1 MLKTALATR
10 QEPFKYQQLHEY
22 NLTTTNIDGKRHY
35 CVDGELF
42 PSVTTVLS
50 SLPKPGLDEWRKS
63 VGDEEADRVMRAAAA
78 RGTAAHTMWELY
90 LRNDPKFS
98 CGVMPTTIVL
108 FKQLQPWLDRNIDF
122 LYGNEIPLF
131 SKVLRTAGRCDAV
144 ASVNGRPAIIDF
156 KTSTNPK
163 NVEHILSYFL
173 QVSCYAL
180 MIEEMYGIIV
190 EDAYVLIAVENAK
203 PQSFPIRTKN
213 YKDQVKV
220 IFSSYLENS
229 CN

>member
-35 CVDGELF
+35 CVDGEFF

-50 SLPKPGLDEWRKS
+50 SLPKPGLDEWRKN

-98 CGVMPTTIVL
+98 RGVMPTTMVL

-122 LYGNEIPLF
+122 LYGNEIALF
-131 SKVLRTAGRCDAV
+131 SKSLRTAGRCDAV
-144 ASVNGRPAIIDF
+144 ASVNGRPAIVDF
-156 KTSTNPK
+156 KTSTNQK
-163 NVEHILSYFL
+163 KKEWIETYFY
-173 QVSCYAL
+173 QVTAYAI
-180 MIEEMYGIIV
+180 MVEEMYGMVV
-190 EDAYVLIAVENAK
+190 EDAYILIAVADGA
-203 PQSFPIRTKN
+203 PQSFPIRTKH
-213 YKDQVKV
+213 YKETVKG
-220 IFSSYLENS
+220 IFNSYITNS
-229 CN
+229 

>member
-1 MLKTALATR
+1 MLKTALAIR
-10 QEPFKYQQLHEY
+10 QDPFKYQQLHEY
-22 NLTTTNIDGKRHY
+22 ELTTQTIDGKRHY
-35 CVDGELF
+35 CVDGEFF

-50 SLPKPGLDEWRKS
+50 SLPKPGLDDWRKS
-63 VGDEEADRVMRAAAA
+63 IGEEEADRIMRAAAI

-90 LRNDPKFS
+90 LRNDPNFS
-98 CGVMPTTIVL
+98 RKVMPTTIAL

-131 SKVLRTAGRCDAV
+131 SKALRTAGRCDAI
-144 ASVNGRPAIIDF
+144 ASVNGRPAVVDF

-163 NVEHILSYFL
+163 HIEHIENYFL
-173 QVSCYAL
+173 QVSCYAI
-180 MIEEMYGIIV
+180 MIEEMYGMVV
-190 EDAYVLIAVENAK
+190 EDAYVLVAVENGK

-213 YKDQVKV
+213 YKEKVKV